1 MAGSQN
7 EGGTMATVLQF
18 RTARG
23 EIRSLEPVPAS
34 RLKNAPGA
42 IVDQAVAGRP
52 VVITRHDA
60 PRVVIL
66 SFDDFEDLARAR
78 EPGLGALEARF
89 DQLLAGMQKAQAK
102 RGVAAAREAT
112 PQELG
117 RAAVTAVRKPRK
129 TRRAG

>member
-1 MAGSQN
+1 MA
-7 EGGTMATVLQF
+7 AVLKF

-23 EIRSLEPVPAS
+23 EVRNLEPVPAS

-66 SFDDFEDLARAR
+66 SFDDFEELARAR

-89 DQLLAGMQKAQAK
+89 DELLTAMQKPGAR
-102 RGVAAAREAT
+102 RGVRAALGAT
-112 PQELG
+112 SEELG
-117 RAAVTAVRKPRK
+117 RAAVAAARKPRK
-129 TRRAG
+129 ARRAG

>member
-1 MAGSQN
+1 MA
-7 EGGTMATVLQF
+7 AVLRF

-23 EIRSLEPVPAS
+23 EVRSLEAVPAS

-66 SFDDFEDLARAR
+66 SFDDFEDLARAS
-78 EPGLGALEARF
+78 EPALGTLEARF
-89 DQLLAGMQKAQAK
+89 DELLAGMQKPGAK
-102 RGVAAAREAT
+102 RGVRAALDAAPE
-112 PQELG
+112 ELG
-117 RAAVTAVRKPRK
+117 RAAVAAARRSRKA
-129 TRRAG
+129 RRAG